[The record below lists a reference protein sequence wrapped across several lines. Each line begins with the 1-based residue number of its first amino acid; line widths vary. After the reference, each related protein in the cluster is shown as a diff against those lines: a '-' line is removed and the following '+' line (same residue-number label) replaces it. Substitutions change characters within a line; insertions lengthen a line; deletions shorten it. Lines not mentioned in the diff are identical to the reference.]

1 VNELETRQYRPADG
15 SRAPA
20 IDAASAGAHAA
31 HAASSELDETA
42 LHGALRSA
50 WHGAKQLLPDSA
62 FVMLQHRRLIG
73 RWPNLRRPTAYN
85 EAILKR
91 SLHPDMRW
99 VHLTDKLTVR
109 DYVREKIGERHL
121 IPLIA
126 VPDAFTRD
134 VFDAL
139 PASFVMKANHGCSF
153 VKIVRDKSTT
163 SFEALR
169 ALANRWL
176 SIDFSRYS
184 RERHYRFIV
193 PKLYFEQLLLDETG
207 KVPADLKLHM
217 FGGRLHG
224 PRIQTMVIADRFGDP
239 RGDLYDDDWQ
249 RMDVRFGPYRP
260 SDAPVPRPENWAEIE
275 RIAVRLAEDFD
286 FVRVDLYSMSGEVY
300 FGELTFT
307 PGAGLMRFTPDRHD
321 YYWGEMLRESV
332 EGFERM
338 RRAACLP

>member
-1 VNELETRQYRPADG
+1 MNELETGRRPHAGDG
-15 SRAPA
+15 RGAQGG
-20 IDAASAGAHAA
+20 AAMAAAAAA
-31 HAASSELDETA
+31 HGASLDLGESA
-42 LHGALRSA
+42 FGGAIRTA
-50 WHGAKQLLPDSA
+50 WHGAKQMIPDSA
-62 FVMLQHRRLIG
+62 FIMLQHRRLIG

-85 EAILKR
+85 ESILLR
-91 SLHPDMRW
+91 SLHPDPRW
-99 VHLTDKLTVR
+99 VKLTDKLTVR

-121 IPLIA
+121 IPLVA
-126 VPDAFTRD
+126 VPAEFTRE

-184 RERHYRFIV
+184 RERHYRFIA
-193 PKLYFEQLLLDETG
+193 PKLYFEQLLVDESG
-207 KVPADLKLHM
+207 KIPADLKLHM
-217 FGGRLHG
+217 FGGRPQG
-224 PRIQTMVIADRFGDP
+224 PRIQTMVIADRFGDA
-239 RGDLYDDDWQ
+239 RGDLYDEHWQ

-260 SDAPVPRPENWAEIE
+260 SDVPVARPKNWNEIE

-286 FVRVDLYSMSGEVY
+286 FVRVDLYSMGDEVY

-307 PGAGLMRFTPDRHD
+307 PGAGLMRFTPDSHD
-321 YYWGEMLRESV
+321 YDWGEMLRASA